1 VDHERKSHDRIDNQ
15 IMTLSRGTGWKALY
29 AKLGTGMR
37 EEPDLRNV
45 PDNVGTGM
53 TERTTTVKVQ
63 EVFAG
68 RSHGVFADEGIYNF
82 LSSF

>member
-1 VDHERKSHDRIDNQ
+1 
-15 IMTLSRGTGWKALY
+15 
-29 AKLGTGMR
+29 MR

-45 PDNVGTGM
+45 PDSEGM
-53 TERTTTVKVQ
+53 GMNERTTTVKVQ

-82 LSSF
+82 LSSY